1 MCGIVAFR
9 GGMLASSVLI
19 EGLKNLEYRGYDSWG
34 MACCDGKLSVV
45 KRVGRIS
52 QAEKVSLPG
61 NIGIAHTRWAT
72 HGQVTEENSHP
83 HLDCTKSIAVVHNG
97 IIENYQEL
105 KRRLASHYF
114 ASQTDSEIITH
125 LIEDYIKEHKD
136 GNPQFKLEQFAD
148 PDFIACP
155 AFYRDA
161 RTWENYIKNAND
173 EEKQKLKNQI
183 ILLDK
188 KLGIYL

>member
-1 MCGIVAFR
+1 MDE
-9 GGMLASSVLI
+9 S
-19 EGLKNLEYRGYDSWG
+19 E
-34 MACCDGKLSVV
+34 
-45 KRVGRIS
+45 
-52 QAEKVSLPG
+52 
-61 NIGIAHTRWAT
+61 
-72 HGQVTEENSHP
+72 
-83 HLDCTKSIAVVHNG
+83 
-97 IIENYQEL
+97 YQEL
-105 KRRLASHYF
+105 KMLSLKERKPVKILISN
-114 ASQTDSEIITH
+114 